1 VGSIITSLLSALTDK
16 VVNTDILAVVG
27 IHFGCG

>member
-1 VGSIITSLLSALTDK
+1 MGSIITSLLSALTDK

-27 IHFGCG
+27 IHLGCG